1 VVGEVVGEVIGE
13 VVGRAENEEEG
24 EDGDLPLFLTV
35 NFFFRKKIQDQLFK
49 KKMKVSFLLTNVV
62 YVNV

>member
-1 VVGEVVGEVIGE
+1 VVGEVVGEVI
-13 VVGRAENEEEG
+13 GRAENEEEG

-35 NFFFRKKIQDQLFK
+35 NFFFGKKFKTNYLKKKI
-49 KKMKVSFLLTNVV
+49 KVSFLLTNVV